1 MDFDSTAWTKILIV
15 ADLVSYNI
23 LLVLYYSFD
32 DITGSRPLKSEEISS
47 GVLFSIIIYGMPAL
61 IAASTPN
68 GEFSTTIASE
78 GLMFIICNAIWN
90 GLGSG
95 FHYPTSSPVTIISKF
110 FKPMFSSSVV
120 SISCLAEPLATAF
133 KHLQLSNH

>member
-1 MDFDSTAWTKILIV
+1 
-15 ADLVSYNI
+15 
-23 LLVLYYSFD
+23 
-32 DITGSRPLKSEEISS
+32 
-47 GVLFSIIIYGMPAL
+47 MPAL

-78 GLMFIICNAIWN
+78 GLMFVICNAIWN

-133 KHLQLSNH
+133 KHLQLSNHYQFSCSLDRLFLNFFEYCLLSFANFFYEVIIYTFINIFPFENLFYSLAPGIPSSK

>member
-15 ADLVSYNI
+15 ADLVSYSTSVI
-23 LLVLYYSFD
+23 LFLRRHYR
-32 DITGSRPLKSEEISS
+32 IRPLKSEEISS

-110 FKPMFSSSVV
+110 FKPMFFQV
-120 SISCLAEPLATAF
+120 
-133 KHLQLSNH
+133 